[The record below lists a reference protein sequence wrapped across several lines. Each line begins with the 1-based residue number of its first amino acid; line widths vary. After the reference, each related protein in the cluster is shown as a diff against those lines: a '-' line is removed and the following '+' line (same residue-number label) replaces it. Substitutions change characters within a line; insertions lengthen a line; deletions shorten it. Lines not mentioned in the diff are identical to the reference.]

1 MKKNIFVKGMLLLS
15 GAAMLAGCSDN
26 YLNVAPE
33 TEPSTSMISTS
44 LSAAKLALRGL
55 GRAMECQY
63 QEVTTANQYNG
74 EAYVNTIYNDAWGS
88 DYYNGLAMQQFGVE
102 TYKWNTMG
110 QETATWVNNIPW
122 NYSYGL
128 IYMANGVLDGID
140 TCDGDEE
147 EKAFVKAQALTYRAH
162 GYIKLLQFF
171 APRWEDSNNGEDYCM
186 VIRTSQSTENVPLSK
201 MIDVK
206 KQVYADL
213 DSAIVNYDRANGLD
227 REYKWET
234 NKSVAQGLYSRAAM
248 IFHDWDIAQK
258 MAHDARQGYTIM
270 DNNTLFAGFYQD
282 NNDFMWCSGAED
294 SDIYYWS
301 FGSHFAN
308 NGLYVK
314 NWANIGAGFINLDL
328 YNQLDPNDV
337 RRGLFLTPDK
347 IEDSYTTKLK
357 ANPAKL
363 TSAAFWDK
371 QLVNAD
377 NMQMNI
383 GATIRDSKNPN
394 KKWGLQ
400 NFVCIWGYDYL
411 NNKFKGNM
419 SEVIDPTDQFA
430 CYMAYGKTVEGGFA
444 IAKGVQAKLYGCEIG
459 CTYKFWSYAP
469 YGTSHYSYMRAAE
482 MCLTEA
488 EAAYMAGDAVT
499 AQRCLTEIN
508 KMRITGYKATNSGQ
522 ALLDEIR
529 LCRRIEMWG
538 EGMGFS
544 DMKRWNLP
552 LVRRAWVADDP
563 TSGNMPSKYAMT
575 RQPNEQAGWRFM
587 VPRIESQYNPLI
599 DRNLLPQPGDYTSK

>member
-1 MKKNIFVKGMLLLS
+1 MKKNILAKGMLMLGTVALLS
-15 GAAMLAGCSDN
+15 GCSDS
-26 YLNVAPE
+26 YLDVAPE
-33 TEPSTSMISTS
+33 TEPSTSLISTS

-63 QEVTTANQYNG
+63 QKVTTANQYNG
-74 EAYVNTIYNDAWGS
+74 EAYVNTIYNDGWGQ
-88 DYYNGLAMQQFGVE
+88 DYLNGLATSQFGAT

-110 QETATWVNNIPW
+110 QETASWVNNIPW

-140 TCDGDEE
+140 SCDGEDN

-162 GYIKLLQFF
+162 AYIKLLQFF
-171 APRWEDSNNGEDYCM
+171 APRWEDSDNGEKYCI
-186 VIRTSQSTENVPLSK
+186 VIRTTQSTENVPLSK

-206 KQVYADL
+206 NRIYEDL
-213 DSAIVNYDRANGLD
+213 DSALVNYNRAEGLD
-227 REYKWET
+227 REFKWET
-234 NKSVAQGLYSRAAM
+234 DKSVAMGLYSRAAM

-258 MAHDARQGYTIM
+258 MAHDARQGYKIM
-270 DNNTLFAGFYQD
+270 DNKTLYAGFYQD
-282 NNDFMWCSGAED
+282 NDDFMWCSGAED

-314 NWANIGAGFINLDL
+314 NWANIGAGYINLDL

-337 RRGLFLTPDK
+337 RRGLFLTPEK
-347 IEDSYTTKLK
+347 IEDAYTKSIKANVAGLK
-357 ANPAKL
+357 AAD
-363 TSAAFWDK
+363 FWDK
-371 QLVNAD
+371 SLVNAD
-377 NMQMNI
+377 NMQMN
-383 GATIRDSKNPN
+383 GGPTIRDSKNPD

-411 NNKFKGNM
+411 NNKFTGNM
-419 SEVIDPTDQFA
+419 SEVIDPSSPFA

-469 YGTSHYSYMRAAE
+469 YGTAHYSYMRSAE

-488 EAAYMAGDAVT
+488 EAAYMQGDEAT
-499 AQRCLTEIN
+499 AKKCLTEIN
-508 KMRITGYKATNSGQ
+508 KMRITGYAANNSGQ

-529 LCRRIEMWG
+529 LCRRIELWG
-538 EGMGFS
+538 EGMSWS
-544 DMKRWNLP
+544 DLKRWKLP
-552 LVRRAWVADDP
+552 MVRRAWVENDP
-563 TSGNMPSKYAMT
+563 TSGNISKTYAVT
-575 RQPNEQAGWRFM
+575 REPNEQGGWRFM
-587 VPRIESQYNPLI
+587 VPRIERQYNPLI
-599 DRNLLPQPGDYTSK
+599 DPSLLPQPGEYTTK